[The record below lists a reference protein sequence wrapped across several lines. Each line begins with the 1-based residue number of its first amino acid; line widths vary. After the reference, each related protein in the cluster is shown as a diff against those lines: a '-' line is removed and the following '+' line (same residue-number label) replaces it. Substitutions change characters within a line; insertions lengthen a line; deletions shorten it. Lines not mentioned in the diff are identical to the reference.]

1 MMQQW
6 KNVSNK
12 MSLTQGGLDDE
23 VYFGRESKN
32 KSTKDTKEDIAA
44 FNSLLLSLS
53 EQMNFYARLHFCR
66 NTW

>member
-6 KNVSNK
+6 KNV
-12 MSLTQGGLDDE
+12 SLTQGGLDDE